1 MDQTMQHTALII
13 IDVQEAIDHTV
24 WGRRNNPH
32 AETNMGQILRAWR
45 KQDWPVVHIRHDSV
59 QEGSP
64 YTRDSETHAFKPVVA
79 PEAGETVIGKSTN
92 NAFIGTTLENHL
104 REQKIRQLIVV
115 GVLTQHSVDTT
126 ARMAASLG
134 FDVTIVSDATAATD
148 TEDYYGATWRA
159 EDVHALALAH
169 FMADYGTVMGT
180 EEILQAIDTAD

>member
-1 MDQTMQHTALII
+1 MQDTALVI
-13 IDVQEAIDHTV
+13 IDVQEAIDHPV

-45 KQDWPVVHIRHDSV
+45 RHGWPVVHIRHDSA

-64 YTRDSETHAFKPVVA
+64 YTPGSEMHAFKPVVA
-79 PEAGETVIGKSTN
+79 PEAGETIIGKATN
-92 NAFIGTTLENHL
+92 NAFVGTSLENHL
-104 REQKIRQLIVV
+104 RAEAIERLIVM

-134 FDVTIVSDATAATD
+134 FEVTMVSDATAATD
-148 TEDYYGATWRA
+148 TEDYYGTVWRA

-169 FMADYGTVMGT
+169 FAADYGRVMGT
-180 EEILQAIDTAD
+180 EEILQDIEEK